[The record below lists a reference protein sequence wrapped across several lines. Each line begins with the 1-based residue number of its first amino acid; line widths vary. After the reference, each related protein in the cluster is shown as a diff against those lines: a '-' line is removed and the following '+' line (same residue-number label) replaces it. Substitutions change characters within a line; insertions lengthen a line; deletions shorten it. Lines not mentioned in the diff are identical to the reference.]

1 MNVRLS
7 RTLIITTGLAIFSM
21 FFGAGNLM
29 FPIKTGIMSGTN
41 NFFGI
46 TGFLIT
52 AVLLPL
58 TGLIAI
64 ILFNG
69 NYKAFFARLG
79 NIPGKA
85 TMAACMLIMGPL
97 IALPRIVTIAQVMM
111 APFLP
116 FEILRGDGTMSLLL
130 FSIFFLGVSFLG
142 SFRENK
148 IVDVLGYV
156 ISPLLVL
163 SLGTVIVKGF
173 LTAGAAIPAT
183 DTPLSLFKENLIRGY
198 GTLDLIGAIFFGFI
212 VLSILRDKLGK
223 EAPACLKRLATIGL
237 KAGLI
242 GVGLLGVV
250 YIGQSFLGAHF
261 GAGLEGLN
269 DGQAFREIIFR
280 IVGRWGAAIV
290 GSASM
295 FACFSTSIALGAV
308 VADYL
313 QKDITKNKI
322 GYAGSLAL
330 VLLATM
336 PLSIWGLD
344 KILQLTAGPIVFIG
358 YPALI
363 MLTFCNI
370 GYKLFNFKPVKAPVL
385 ATFVVAALVYY
396 LV

>member
-1 MNVRLS
+1 MNIRIS
-7 RTLIITTGLAIFSM
+7 RSLIVATGLAIFSM

-29 FPIKTGIMSGTN
+29 FPIKTGIMSGN
-41 NFFGI
+41 YNFYGI

-58 TGLIAI
+58 AGLIAI

-79 NIPGKA
+79 NIPGKF
-85 TMAACMLIMGPL
+85 TMASCMLIMGPV
-97 IALPRIVTIAQVMM
+97 IALPRIVTIAHVMM

-116 FEILRGDGTMSLLL
+116 FEILRGTGPISLLL

-163 SLGTVIVKGF
+163 SLGTVILKGIF
-173 LTAGAAIPAT
+173 TAGSAIPAT
-183 DTPLSLFKENLIRGY
+183 DTPLGLFKTNLIRGY

-212 VLSILRDKLGK
+212 VINILCQKLGK
-223 EAPACLKRLATIGL
+223 NTPSCPKQLASIGL
-237 KAGLI
+237 KSGLI
-242 GVGLLGVV
+242 GVGLLALV
-250 YIGQSFLGAHF
+250 YLGQSFLGAHF

-280 IVGRWGAAIV
+280 IVGRFGAALV

-295 FACFSTSIALGAV
+295 LACFSTSIALGAV
-308 VADYL
+308 VAEYL
-313 QKDITKNKI
+313 QKDISKNKI
-322 GYAGSLAL
+322 GYVWSLAL

-344 KILQLTAGPIVFIG
+344 KILELTGGPIVFIG

-370 GYKLFNFKPVKAPVL
+370 GYKLFNFKPVKIPVL
-385 ATFVVAALVYY
+385 ITFIVATIIYY
-396 LV
+396 I

>member
-1 MNVRLS
+1 MNVRIS
-7 RTLIITTGLAIFSM
+7 RSLIIATGLAIFSM

-29 FPIKTGIMSGTN
+29 FPIKTGIMSGN
-41 NFFGI
+41 YNFYGI
-46 TGFLIT
+46 AGFLIT

-58 TGLIAI
+58 AGLIAI

-69 NYKAFFARLG
+69 DYKAFFGRLG

-85 TMAACMLIMGPL
+85 TMAACMLIMGPV
-97 IALPRIVTIAQVMM
+97 IALPRIVTVAHVMM

-116 FEILRGDGTMSLLL
+116 LEILRGSGALSLFL
-130 FSIFFLGVSFLG
+130 FSSIFLFISFLG
-142 SFRENK
+142 SFRESK

-163 SLGTVIVKGF
+163 SLGTVIFKGL
-173 LTAGAAIPAT
+173 LTAGEALPAT
-183 DTPLSLFKENLIRGY
+183 DTPLGLFKTNLIRGY

-212 VLSILRDKLGK
+212 VINVLCQKLGPNTPSCPRK
-223 EAPACLKRLATIGL
+223 LAKIGL

-242 GVGLLGVV
+242 GVGLLALV

-280 IVGRWGAAIV
+280 IVGRFGAALV

-295 FACFSTSIALGAV
+295 LACFSTSIALGAV
-308 VADYL
+308 VAEYL
-313 QKDITKNKI
+313 QKDISKNKI
-322 GYAGSLAL
+322 GYVGSLAL

-344 KILQLTAGPIVFIG
+344 KILALTGGPIVFIG

-370 GYKLFNFKPVKAPVL
+370 GYKLFNFKPVKIPVL
-385 ATFVVAALVYY
+385 ITFIIAAIIYY
-396 LV
+396 I